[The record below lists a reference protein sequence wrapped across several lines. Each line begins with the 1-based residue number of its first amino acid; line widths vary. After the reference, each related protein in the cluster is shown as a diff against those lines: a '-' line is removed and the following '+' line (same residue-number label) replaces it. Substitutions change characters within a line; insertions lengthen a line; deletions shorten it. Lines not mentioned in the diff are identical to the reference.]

1 MSTQP
6 LKHLQVRQTQLSA
19 EVDQLTK
26 TMRELQRQLAEKNQS
41 LNIVRKEIREI
52 TEMKPIVSEHAL
64 LRYCERILNIDLKE
78 IEKKLLS
85 DKNIEII
92 EQIRSGKIPVENF
105 MMVVKNKIVTTIE
118 FFDRDSE

>member
-1 MSTQP
+1 MSAQP

-64 LRYCERILNIDLKE
+64 LRYCERILNVDLKE
-78 IEKKLLS
+78 IEQKLLS

-92 EQIRSGKIPVENF
+92 EQIRSGKIPVDNF
-105 MMVVKNKIVTTIE
+105 MMVVKNKVVTTIE
-118 FFDRDSE
+118 S